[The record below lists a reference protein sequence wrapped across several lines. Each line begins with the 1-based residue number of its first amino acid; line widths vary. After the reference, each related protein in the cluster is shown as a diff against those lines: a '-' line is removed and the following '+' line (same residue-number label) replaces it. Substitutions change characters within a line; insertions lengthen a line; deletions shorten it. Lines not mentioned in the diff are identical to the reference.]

1 VDGIQARFVGAGLFA
16 LVIFLS
22 GYWLTRAGKPYSV
35 ILLTLHK
42 LTAVAAFVLLVIAL
56 VRANRADALG
66 AAALGAGVV
75 AGVFFVG
82 LIATGGLLSSD
93 LETPAFVRTLHHI
106 APYLTLVSSAV
117 TLYLLQGG

>member
-1 VDGIQARFVGAGLFA
+1 
-16 LVIFLS
+16 
-22 GYWLTRAGKPYSV
+22 
-35 ILLTLHK
+35 
-42 LTAVAAFVLLVIAL
+42 
-56 VRANRADALG
+56 
-66 AAALGAGVV
+66 VV